1 MNAMKIYQIN
11 EIFYS
16 LQGEGFYAGQ
26 ASVFVRFAHCNLKCP
41 FCDTEFQTI
50 AYSFNKLELESFVL
64 TLLEKEQ
71 VASKPNIVFTGG
83 EPTLQLCENEPLFD
97 GFYRCVETNGYKIAP
112 SWIEWVTFSPKRKP
126 IVPERLQRANE
137 VKILYSL
144 FSNEELSLLANAY
157 PNKHFFIQAIDWN
170 RPIDYDIII
179 AFCKKY
185 PRFRLSLQTH
195 KFLAIR

>member
-26 ASVFVRFAHCNLKCP
+26 ASVFVRFAHCNLQCP

-64 TLLEKEQ
+64 ALLEKEQ
-71 VASKPNIVFTGG
+71 VASKPNIIFTGG

-97 GFYRCVETNGYKIAP
+97 GFYRCIETNGYKIAP
-112 SWIEWVTFSPKRKP
+112 SWIEWVTFSPKHKP
-126 IVPERLQRANE
+126 IVPEKLQRANE

-144 FSNEELSLLANAY
+144 LVTKNSICLQMRIQTSIFLSKQSIGIARLIMILSS
-157 PNKHFFIQAIDWN
+157 HFAKN
-170 RPIDYDIII
+170 
-179 AFCKKY
+179 
-185 PRFRLSLQTH
+185 
-195 KFLAIR
+195 IRVFV